1 MKKKVLF
8 MFWATIGFVCLSGFI
23 GAHAATRYQL
33 DATHSTVGFAVKY
46 KLFSTV
52 RGKFNDVRATAEI
65 DEATGSLS
73 AVRAEIKVASVDT
86 DNPKRDGHLRSDDF
100 FNAQRFPNITFEST
114 NLKLEGNGEYRV
126 DGILTIRDVSKSI
139 TLKGKML
146 GKIPG
151 RVAFEATGQ
160 INRQDFN
167 VNWNKAFQVVGGLMV
182 SDEVDLNIE
191 VALYVPKS

>member
-1 MKKKVLF
+1 MKKMLLVLL
-8 MFWATIGFVCLSGFI
+8 ATIGFIHLSGFF
-23 GAHAATRYQL
+23 GAQATTRYQL
-33 DATHSTVGFAVKY
+33 DATHSTVGFTVKY

-52 RGKFNDVRATAEI
+52 RGKFNDVRAIAEI

-86 DNPKRDGHLRSDDF
+86 DNPKRDGHLKSDDF

-114 NLKLEGNGEYRV
+114 SVKLEGNGEYSV
-126 DGILTIRDVSKSI
+126 NGILTIRDVSKPI
-139 TLKGKML
+139 TLEGKML

-151 RVAFEATGQ
+151 RVAFEASGQ

-167 VNWNKAFQVVGGLMV
+167 VTWNKVLQAVGGLMV

-191 VALYVPKS
+191 VALYVPKG

>member
-1 MKKKVLF
+1 MKKVLF
-8 MFWATIGFVCLSGFI
+8 MFWATIGFIYLSGFS
-23 GAHAATRYQL
+23 GAQATARYQL
-33 DATHSTVGFAVKY
+33 DATHSTVGFTVKY

-65 DEATGSLS
+65 DEATGSLN

-86 DNPKRDGHLRSDDF
+86 DNPKRDGHLKSDDF

-114 NLKLEGNGEYRV
+114 SVKLEGNGEYSV
-126 DGILTIRDVSKSI
+126 NGILTIRDVSKPI
-139 TLKGKML
+139 TLEGKML

-151 RVAFEATGQ
+151 RVAFEASGQ

-167 VNWNKAFQVVGGLMV
+167 VTWNKVLQAVGGLMV

-191 VALYVPKS
+191 VALYVPKG

>member
-1 MKKKVLF
+1 MKKMLLVFL
-8 MFWATIGFVCLSGFI
+8 ATIGFIHLSGFF
-23 GAHAATRYQL
+23 GAQATTRYQL
-33 DATHSTVGFAVKY
+33 DATHSTVGFTVKY

-52 RGKFNDVRATAEI
+52 RGKFNDVRAIAEI

-73 AVRAEIKVASVDT
+73 SVRAEIKVASVDT
-86 DNPKRDGHLRSDDF
+86 DNPKRDRHLRSDDF

-126 DGILTIRDVSKSI
+126 DGILTIRDVSKPI
-139 TLKGKML
+139 TLEGKML

-151 RVAFEATGQ
+151 RVAFEAAGQ

-167 VNWNKAFQVVGGLMV
+167 VTWNKALQVVGGLMV

-191 VALYVPKS
+191 VALYVPKD

>member
-1 MKKKVLF
+1 MRNMLSV
-8 MFWATIGFVCLSGFI
+8 FWITIGLIYLNGFT

-33 DATHSTVGFAVKY
+33 DASHSTVGFAVKY

-65 DEATGSLS
+65 DEATGSLN

-86 DNPKRDGHLRSDDF
+86 DNPKRDGHLKSDDF

-114 NLKLEGNGEYRV
+114 SVKLEGNGEYSV
-126 DGILTIRDVSKSI
+126 NGILTIRDVSKPI
-139 TLKGKML
+139 TLEGKML

-151 RVAFEATGQ
+151 RVAFEASGQ

-167 VNWNKAFQVVGGLMV
+167 VTWNKVLQAVGGLMV

-191 VALYVPKS
+191 VALYVPEG

>member
-1 MKKKVLF
+1 MKKKMQF
-8 MFWATIGFVCLSGFI
+8 MFWAMIGFVYLSGFI

-33 DATHSTVGFAVKY
+33 DVTHSTVGFAVKY

-114 NLKLEGNGEYRV
+114 NLKLEGSGEYRV

-167 VNWNKAFQVVGGLMV
+167 VTWNKAFQAVGGLMV